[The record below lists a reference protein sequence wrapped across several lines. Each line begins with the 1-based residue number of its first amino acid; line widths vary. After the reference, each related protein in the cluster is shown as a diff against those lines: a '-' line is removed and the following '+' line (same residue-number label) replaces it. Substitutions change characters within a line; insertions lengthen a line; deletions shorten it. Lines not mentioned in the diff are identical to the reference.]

1 MISGYKPQHKIL
13 ITIAGE
19 KTTRDDIC
27 AVSRC
32 KDSVEKVF
40 LKKGIK
46 PEVLFIEK
54 NDFNGTSRLKK
65 KILEINPSC
74 VFNLFEGFSKDPQKE
89 VILAK
94 LLENV
99 KIPFTGNGSF
109 ALSACLDKIK
119 AKSILEKNNLPVARG
134 FLVKSLKR
142 NALSGFTFPL
152 FVKPC
157 REDGSCGIHKDSL
170 VYNEE
175 ELFSTIEKRLKH
187 FPKGLIVEEFLPGKE
202 YSVAFIGNNYY
213 EALGISEIDYS
224 WHKVFLP
231 ARKARTV
238 SRYEPSPF
246 LTYEAK
252 WRKKTLDYRST
263 MPDYEPKITKTLRR
277 DITGLARQAA
287 KALGCRGYFR
297 VDLRE
302 NGGKFFIIDINP
314 NPDINRDSG
323 YLKLAYIKGYTYDKI
338 IEKVVWLSNY
348 H

>member
-1 MISGYKPQHKIL
+1 MISGKIL
-13 ITIAGE
+13 IIIAGE

-27 AVSRC
+27 AVSCC

-54 NDFNGTSRLKK
+54 NDFNDTSRLKE
-65 KILEINPSC
+65 KILDINPFC
-74 VFNLFEGFSKDPQKE
+74 VFNLFEGFSKDSQKE
-89 VILAK
+89 VILVK
-94 LLENV
+94 LLENA

-134 FLVKSLKR
+134 FLVKSLKH
-142 NALSGFTFPL
+142 NALGGLIFPL

-170 VYNEE
+170 VCNEKD
-175 ELFSTIEKRLKH
+175 LFSTIEKRLKH
-187 FPKGLIVEEFLPGKE
+187 FPEGLIVEEFLPGKE
-202 YSVAFIGNNYY
+202 YSVAFIGNNHY

-224 WHKVFLP
+224 RHKGFLP
-231 ARKARTV
+231 AYKTRTAR
-238 SRYEPSPF
+238 RREASPF

-252 WRKKTLDYRST
+252 WKKKTLDYRST

-277 DITGLARQAA
+277 DITGLAKKAA
-287 KALGCRGYFR
+287 KALNCRGYFR

-323 YLKLAYIKGYTYDKI
+323 YLKLAYIRGYTYDKV
-338 IEKVVWLSNY
+338 IEKIVSLSNY